1 MGGERKGRRK
11 EGKEGGQEEGRK
23 LVLHKNQD
31 FTNTRKTASLKSS
44 LSKTH
49 NFQTWII
56 SESNA
61 MKIKFFLLSLKISPD
76 VSTKKTTERRRHYLP
91 VTMATTSAMRH
102 SDMTCILMYY
112 NNEGTAP
119 FQEDP
124 HYLN

>member
-1 MGGERKGRRK
+1 MANFRGEERKGRRK
-11 EGKEGGQEEGRK
+11 EGKEGGQEERRK

-31 FTNTRKTASLKSS
+31 FTNTHKTVSLKSS

-76 VSTKKTTERRRHYLP
+76 VSTKKTTEPGRHYLP
-91 VTMATTSAMRH
+91 VTMATTSAMRR
-102 SDMTCILMYY
+102 SDMTCILM
-112 NNEGTAP
+112 
-119 FQEDP
+119 
-124 HYLN
+124 